1 MKKIILSLI
10 VLSIFSLSCE
20 SDDGIT
26 YTTPDYISGKWNY
39 NQIGGI
45 NENGFVIYES
55 YPNSQTCESDNF
67 VLNTNGT
74 LEIND
79 YTLNGTNCVNAPL
92 AGTYTLVNK
101 DLTFTYTE
109 NNVQVTKVYTIIS
122 LTYTEMVIVTPNSL
136 GQSVFYKLKR

>member
-1 MKKIILSLI
+1 MKKILLSLLF
-10 VLSIFSLSCE
+10 LSLCFTSCE

-26 YTTPDYISGKWNY
+26 YTTPDYISGTWKFD
-39 NQIGGI
+39 QIGTI
-45 NENGFVIYES
+45 NNQNFVLYQN

-79 YTLNGTNCVNAPL
+79 YTLDGTNCVNAPL
-92 AGTYTLVNK
+92 AGTFTLVNK

-122 LTYTEMVIVTPNSL
+122 LTYTEMVIVNPNSL